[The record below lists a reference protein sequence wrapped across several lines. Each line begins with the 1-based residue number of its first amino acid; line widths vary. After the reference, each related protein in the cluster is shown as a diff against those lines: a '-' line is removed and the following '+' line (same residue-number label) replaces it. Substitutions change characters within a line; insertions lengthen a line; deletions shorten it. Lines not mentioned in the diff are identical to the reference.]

1 MEVKG
6 KQATGFA
13 ETNVA
18 VGLAVGKAQSRD
30 VPRGRVLKDDALYEI
45 ALHPPDSEAALA
57 RFRAVPNG
65 YERSSSGKKILKIV
79 EKIKQVPAEE
89 LPALPRNDG
98 PQRVSGPVSDLL
110 KVLLKGVAAQNKV
123 AARLVATSDHI
134 EAIAADDA
142 ADVPALKGWRRE
154 IFGEKAVALKRGE
167 LWVAVDGSR
176 LAFEPRE
183 APPRPEKSGKRR
195 RSRKKKSAEQTD
207 ES

>member
-1 MEVKG
+1 MRE
-6 KQATGFA
+6 
-13 ETNVA
+13 
-18 VGLAVGKAQSRD
+18 
-30 VPRGRVLKDDALYEI
+30 
-45 ALHPPDSEAALA
+45 
-57 RFRAVPNG
+57 
-65 YERSSSGKKILKIV
+65 
-79 EKIKQVPAEE
+79 EE
-89 LPALPRNDG
+89 LPGPPREG
-98 PQRVSGPVSDLL
+98 GTQRVAGTVSELL
-110 KVLLKGVAAQNKV
+110 KGRLKGVAGRNKV

-207 ES
+207 ESCSVSAGGNCVLYTSPSTLDRQKPRMAYSA